1 MRARA
6 CIEIVAACTVA
17 LVSGAALAQEAA
29 WTVDQLMR
37 ALASRDHARAEFNE
51 ARYMRLLS
59 RPVTLR
65 GTLSYRAPDWL
76 EKHTVS
82 PSEEVLRVEGD
93 RLSVDL
99 PARRIHRQFQLQ
111 ELPAVWGFV
120 ESIRATL
127 RGDRGALER
136 FYRVELEGEVRRWVL
151 TLHPIDAKMA
161 DVITYVRLTGAGGRL
176 SSVEIVE
183 ARGDRSVMKIREPQS

>member
-6 CIEIVAACTVA
+6 CVEIA
-17 LVSGAALAQEAA
+17 AALAALLLSNAGLAQEPA
-29 WTVDQLMR
+29 WTLDQLMR
-37 ALASRDHARAEFNE
+37 ALASREHAHAEFNE
-51 ARYMRLLS
+51 ARYLRLLS

-76 EKHTVS
+76 EKRTVS
-82 PSEEVLRVEGD
+82 PNEEVLRVEGD

-99 PARRIHRQFQLQ
+99 PARRIHRQLQLQ

-127 RGDRGALER
+127 RGDRAALQR
-136 FYRVELEGEVRRWVL
+136 VYRIELEGEVRRWVL
-151 TLHPIDAKMA
+151 TLHPVDAKMA
-161 DVITYVRLTGAGGRL
+161 EVITYVRLTGAGGRL
-176 SSVEIVE
+176 SGVEIVE
-183 ARGDRSVMKIREPQS
+183 ARGDRSVMKLREPQS